1 MIVMICNAGSTSLK
15 FKLYDMPAEKVLASG
30 GVERVGSS
38 DDAIYKYANEAKGV
52 QIREEKQPVPD
63 YQTGIRRFLA
73 DITSEER
80 GVIASVG
87 EIERV
92 GFKTV
97 LSRGYYGVHELTEPV
112 LQGMR
117 DMYAAAPA
125 HNGPYLAAV
134 EALREVLPET
144 MFIGAFETDFH
155 RTIPLERCIYGVP
168 YEWAEKYGVRRM
180 GYHGASHSYVASVLE
195 NREGKKYR
203 AVSCHLGGSGSICAI
218 ENGESRDSSFGLTLQ
233 TGLIH
238 NNRVGAMDADI
249 VYYLR
254 AQGLTDEEIQRGM
267 TKEGGLKGISGVSND
282 LRYVLEAAEQGNER
296 AKLAVDVYVTGIVRY
311 IAAFAAE
318 MRGLDCIAF
327 TGGIGENSD
336 IIRKMVCE
344 RLSYMGIRLSKRR
357 NTQKTGDRRITKKDS
372 PIRVYVIAAN
382 EELGVARKTYGYE
395 KEIES
400 NQ

>member
-1 MIVMICNAGSTSLK
+1 MKVLICNAGSTSLK
-15 FKLYDMPAEKVLASG
+15 FKVYDMPAETVLASG
-30 GVERVGSS
+30 GVERVGST
-38 DDAIYKYANEAKGV
+38 DDAIYKYDNAARGV
-52 QIREEKQPVPD
+52 SLREEKQSIPD
-63 YQTGIRRFLA
+63 YETGIRRFLT
-73 DITSEER
+73 DLTDSER
-80 GVIASVG
+80 GAVGSIG

-125 HNGPYLAAV
+125 HNGPYLAAI
-134 EALREVLPET
+134 EALRGVLPEA
-144 MFIGAFETDFH
+144 MFVGAFETDFH
-155 RTIPLERCIYGVP
+155 RTIPLERCVYGVP
-168 YEWAEKYGVRRM
+168 YEWMEKYGVRRM
-180 GYHGASHSYVASVLE
+180 GYHGASHSYVASVLNE
-195 NREGKKYR
+195 WEGKKYR

-238 NNRVGAMDADI
+238 NNRAGAMDADI

-254 AQGLTDEEIQRGM
+254 AQGLSDEEIQRGL
-267 TKEGGLKGISGVSND
+267 TKDGGLKGISGVSSD
-282 LRYVLEAAEQGNER
+282 LRYVLEAADDGNER

-318 MRGLDCIAF
+318 LGGLDCLAF

-344 RLSYMGIRLSKRR
+344 RLEHMGVRLSKRR
-357 NTQKTGDRRITKKDS
+357 NTKEKGDRCIAKKRS
-372 PIRVYVIAAN
+372 KVRVYVIAAN
-382 EELGVARKTYGYE
+382 EELGVARKTYGCE
-395 KEIES
+395 K
-400 NQ
+400 NA

>member
-1 MIVMICNAGSTSLK
+1 MKILICNAGSTSLK
-15 FKLYDMPAEKVLASG
+15 FKLYDMPAETVLASG
-30 GVERVGSS
+30 GVERVGST
-38 DDAIYKYANEAKGV
+38 DDAIYKYDNASRGV
-52 QIREEKQPVPD
+52 SLREEKQSVPD
-63 YQTGIRRFLA
+63 YETGIRRFLA
-73 DITSEER
+73 DVTDGER
-80 GVIASVG
+80 GAIGAVD

-125 HNGPYLAAV
+125 HNGPYLAAI
-134 EALREVLPET
+134 EALRGVLPEA
-144 MFIGAFETDFH
+144 MFVGVFETDFH
-155 RTIPLERCIYGVP
+155 RTIPLERCVYGVP
-168 YEWAEKYGVRRM
+168 YEWMEKYGVRRM
-180 GYHGASHSYVASVLE
+180 GYHGASHSYVASMLNE
-195 NREGKKYR
+195 WEGKKYR

-218 ENGESRDSSFGLTLQ
+218 ENGESCDSSFGLTLQ

-254 AQGLTDEEIQRGM
+254 AQGLSDEEIQRGM
-267 TKEGGLKGISGVSND
+267 TKDGGLKGISGVSSD
-282 LRYVLEAAEQGNER
+282 LRYVLEAAEAGNER

-318 MRGLDCIAF
+318 LGGLDCLAF

-336 IIRKMVCE
+336 VIRKMVCGRLE
-344 RLSYMGIRLSKRR
+344 QMGVRLSTRR
-357 NTQKTGDRRITKKDS
+357 NTKERGDRRISKKRS
-372 PIRVYVIAAN
+372 RVRVYVIAAN
-382 EELGVARKTYGYE
+382 EELGVARKTYGCE
-395 KEIES
+395 K
-400 NQ
+400 NA

>member
-1 MIVMICNAGSTSLK
+1 MKILICNAGSTSLK
-15 FKLYDMPAEKVLASG
+15 FKLYDMPAETVLASG
-30 GVERVGSS
+30 GVERVGST
-38 DDAIYKYANEAKGV
+38 DDAIYKYDNASRGV
-52 QIREEKQPVPD
+52 SLREEKQPVPD
-63 YQTGIRRFLA
+63 YETGIRRFLA
-73 DITSEER
+73 DVTDGER
-80 GVIASVG
+80 GAIGAVD

-125 HNGPYLAAV
+125 HNGPYLAAI
-134 EALREVLPET
+134 EALRGVLPEA
-144 MFIGAFETDFH
+144 MFVGVFETDFH
-155 RTIPLERCIYGVP
+155 RTIPLERCVYGVP
-168 YEWAEKYGVRRM
+168 YEWMEKYGVRRM
-180 GYHGASHSYVASVLE
+180 GYHGASHSYVASLL
-195 NREGKKYR
+195 NDWEGKKYR

-254 AQGLTDEEIQRGM
+254 AQGLSDEEIQRGM
-267 TKEGGLKGISGVSND
+267 TKDGGLKGISGVSSD
-282 LRYVLEAAEQGNER
+282 LRYVLEAAETGNER

-318 MRGLDCIAF
+318 LGGLDCLAF

-336 IIRKMVCE
+336 VIRKMVCGRLE
-344 RLSYMGIRLSKRR
+344 QMGVRLSTRR
-357 NTQKTGDRRITKKDS
+357 NTKEKGDRRISKKRS
-372 PIRVYVIAAN
+372 RVRVYVIAAN
-382 EELGVARKTYGYE
+382 EELGVARKTYGCE
-395 KEIES
+395 K
-400 NQ
+400 NA

>member
-1 MIVMICNAGSTSLK
+1 MTILICNAGSTSLK
-15 FKLYDMPAEKVLASG
+15 FKLYDMPAETVLASG
-30 GVERVGSS
+30 GVERVGST
-38 DDAIYKYANEAKGV
+38 DDAIYKYDNASRGV
-52 QIREEKQPVPD
+52 SLREEKQSVPD
-63 YQTGIRRFLA
+63 YETGIRRFLA
-73 DITSEER
+73 DVTDGER
-80 GVIASVG
+80 GAIGAVD

-125 HNGPYLAAV
+125 HNGPYLAAI
-134 EALREVLPET
+134 EALRGVLPEA
-144 MFIGAFETDFH
+144 MFVGAFETDFH
-155 RTIPLERCIYGVP
+155 RTIPLERCVYGVP
-168 YEWAEKYGVRRM
+168 YEWMEKYGVRRM
-180 GYHGASHSYVASVLE
+180 GYHGASHSYVASLL
-195 NREGKKYR
+195 NDWEGKKYR

-254 AQGLTDEEIQRGM
+254 AQGLSDEEIQRGM
-267 TKEGGLKGISGVSND
+267 TKDGGLKGISGVSSD
-282 LRYVLEAAEQGNER
+282 LRYVLEAAEAGNER

-318 MRGLDCIAF
+318 LGGLDCLAF

-336 IIRKMVCE
+336 VIRKMVCGRLE
-344 RLSYMGIRLSKRR
+344 QMGVRLSTRR
-357 NTQKTGDRRITKKDS
+357 NTKEKGDRRISKKRS
-372 PIRVYVIAAN
+372 RVRVYVIAAN
-382 EELGVARKTYGYE
+382 EELGVARKTYGCE
-395 KEIES
+395 K
-400 NQ
+400 NA

>member
-1 MIVMICNAGSTSLK
+1 MKILICNAGSTSLK
-15 FKLYDMPAEKVLASG
+15 FKLYDMPAETVLASG
-30 GVERVGSS
+30 GVERVGST
-38 DDAIYKYANEAKGV
+38 DDAIYKYDNASRGV
-52 QIREEKQPVPD
+52 SLREEKQSVPD
-63 YQTGIRRFLA
+63 YETGIRRFLA
-73 DITSEER
+73 DVTDGER
-80 GVIASVG
+80 GAIGAVD

-125 HNGPYLAAV
+125 HNGPYLAAI
-134 EALREVLPET
+134 EALRGVLPEA
-144 MFIGAFETDFH
+144 MFVGAFETDFH
-155 RTIPLERCIYGVP
+155 RTIPLERCVYGVP
-168 YEWAEKYGVRRM
+168 YEWMEKYGVRRM
-180 GYHGASHSYVASVLE
+180 GYHGASHSYVASMLNE
-195 NREGKKYR
+195 WEGKKYR

-238 NNRVGAMDADI
+238 NNRAGAMDADI

-254 AQGLTDEEIQRGM
+254 AQGLSDEEIQRGM
-267 TKEGGLKGISGVSND
+267 TKDGGLKGISGVSSD
-282 LRYVLEAAEQGNER
+282 LRYVLDAAEAGNDR

-318 MRGLDCIAF
+318 LGGLDCLAF

-336 IIRKMVCE
+336 VIRKMVCGRLE
-344 RLSYMGIRLSKRR
+344 QMGVRLSTRR
-357 NTQKTGDRRITKKDS
+357 NTKEKGDRRISKKRS
-372 PIRVYVIAAN
+372 RVRVYVIAAN
-382 EELGVARKTYGYE
+382 EELGVARKTYGCE
-395 KEIES
+395 K
-400 NQ
+400 NA

>member
-1 MIVMICNAGSTSLK
+1 MKILICNAGSTSLK
-15 FKLYDMPAEKVLASG
+15 FKLYDMPAETVLASG
-30 GVERVGSS
+30 GVERVGST
-38 DDAIYKYANEAKGV
+38 DDAIYKYDNASRGV
-52 QIREEKQPVPD
+52 SLREEKQSVPD
-63 YQTGIRRFLA
+63 YETGIRRFLA
-73 DITSEER
+73 DLTDGER
-80 GVIASVG
+80 GAIGAVD

-125 HNGPYLAAV
+125 HNGPYLAAI
-134 EALREVLPET
+134 EALRGVLPEA
-144 MFIGAFETDFH
+144 MFVGAFETDFH
-155 RTIPLERCIYGVP
+155 RTIPLERCVYGVP
-168 YEWAEKYGVRRM
+168 YEWMEKYGVRRM
-180 GYHGASHSYVASVLE
+180 GYHGASHSYVASLLNE
-195 NREGKKYR
+195 WEGKNYR

-254 AQGLTDEEIQRGM
+254 AQGLSDEEIQRGM
-267 TKEGGLKGISGVSND
+267 TKDGGLKGISGVSSD
-282 LRYVLEAAEQGNER
+282 LRYVLEAAEAGNER

-318 MRGLDCIAF
+318 FGGLDCLAF

-336 IIRKMVCE
+336 VIRKMVCGRLE
-344 RLSYMGIRLSKRR
+344 HMGVRLSTRR
-357 NTQKTGDRRITKKDS
+357 NTKEKGDRRISKKRS
-372 PIRVYVIAAN
+372 RVRVYVIAAN
-382 EELGVARKTYGYE
+382 EELGVARKTYECE
-395 KEIES
+395 K
-400 NQ
+400 NA

>member
-1 MIVMICNAGSTSLK
+1 MKILICNAGSTSLK
-15 FKLYDMPAEKVLASG
+15 FKLYDMPAETVLASG
-30 GVERVGSS
+30 GVERVGST
-38 DDAIYKYANEAKGV
+38 DDAIYKYDNASRGV
-52 QIREEKQPVPD
+52 SLREEKQSVPD
-63 YQTGIRRFLA
+63 YETGIRRFLA
-73 DITSEER
+73 DVTDGVR
-80 GVIASVG
+80 GAIGAVD

-125 HNGPYLAAV
+125 HNGPYLAAI
-134 EALREVLPET
+134 EALRGVLPEA
-144 MFIGAFETDFH
+144 MFVGVFETDFH
-155 RTIPLERCIYGVP
+155 RTIPLERCVYGVP
-168 YEWAEKYGVRRM
+168 YEWMEKYGVRRM
-180 GYHGASHSYVASVLE
+180 GYHGASHSYVASMLNE
-195 NREGKKYR
+195 WEGKKYR

-254 AQGLTDEEIQRGM
+254 AQGLSDEEIQRGM
-267 TKEGGLKGISGVSND
+267 TKDGGLKGISGVSSD
-282 LRYVLEAAEQGNER
+282 LRYVLEAAEAGNER

-311 IAAFAAE
+311 IAAFAVE
-318 MRGLDCIAF
+318 LGGLDCLAF

-336 IIRKMVCE
+336 VIRKMVCGRLE
-344 RLSYMGIRLSKRR
+344 QMGVRLSTRR
-357 NTQKTGDRRITKKDS
+357 NTKEKGDRRISKKRS
-372 PIRVYVIAAN
+372 RVRVYVIAAN
-382 EELGVARKTYGYE
+382 EELGVARKTYGCE
-395 KEIES
+395 K
-400 NQ
+400 NA

>member
-1 MIVMICNAGSTSLK
+1 MKILICNAGSTSLK
-15 FKLYDMPAEKVLASG
+15 FKLYDMPAETVLASG
-30 GVERVGSS
+30 GVERVGST
-38 DDAIYKYANEAKGV
+38 DDAIYKYDNASRGV
-52 QIREEKQPVPD
+52 SLREEKQSVPD
-63 YQTGIRRFLA
+63 YETGIRRFLA
-73 DITSEER
+73 DVTDGER
-80 GVIASVG
+80 GAIGAVD

-125 HNGPYLAAV
+125 HNGPYLAAI
-134 EALREVLPET
+134 EALRGVLPEA
-144 MFIGAFETDFH
+144 MFVGAFETDFH
-155 RTIPLERCIYGVP
+155 RTIPLERCVYGVP
-168 YEWAEKYGVRRM
+168 YEWMEKYGVRRM
-180 GYHGASHSYVASVLE
+180 GYHGASHSYVASMLNE
-195 NREGKKYR
+195 WEGKKYR

-254 AQGLTDEEIQRGM
+254 AQGLSDEEIQRGM
-267 TKEGGLKGISGVSND
+267 TKDGGLKGISGVSSD
-282 LRYVLEAAEQGNER
+282 LRYVLEAAEAGNER

-318 MRGLDCIAF
+318 LGGLDCLAF

-336 IIRKMVCE
+336 VIRRMVCGRLE
-344 RLSYMGIRLSKRR
+344 QMGVRLSTRR
-357 NTQKTGDRRITKKDS
+357 NTKEKGDRRISKKRS
-372 PIRVYVIAAN
+372 RVRVYVIAAN
-382 EELGVARKTYGYE
+382 EELGVARKTYGCE
-395 KEIES
+395 K
-400 NQ
+400 NA

>member
-1 MIVMICNAGSTSLK
+1 MKILICNAGSTSLK
-15 FKLYDMPAEKVLASG
+15 FKLYDMPAETVLASG
-30 GVERVGSS
+30 GVERVGST
-38 DDAIYKYANEAKGV
+38 DDAIYKYDNASRGV
-52 QIREEKQPVPD
+52 SLREEKQSVPD
-63 YQTGIRRFLA
+63 YETGIRRFLA
-73 DITSEER
+73 DVTDGER
-80 GVIASVG
+80 GAIGAVD

-125 HNGPYLAAV
+125 HNGPYLAAI
-134 EALREVLPET
+134 EALRGVLPEA
-144 MFIGAFETDFH
+144 MFVGAFETDFH
-155 RTIPLERCIYGVP
+155 RTIPLERCVYGVP
-168 YEWAEKYGVRRM
+168 YEWMEKYGVRRM
-180 GYHGASHSYVASVLE
+180 GYHGASHSYVASLL
-195 NREGKKYR
+195 NDWEGKKYR

-254 AQGLTDEEIQRGM
+254 AQGLSDEEIQRGM
-267 TKEGGLKGISGVSND
+267 TKDGGLKGISGVSSD
-282 LRYVLEAAEQGNER
+282 LRYVLEAAEAGNER

-318 MRGLDCIAF
+318 LGGLDCLAF

-336 IIRKMVCE
+336 VIRKMVCGRLE
-344 RLSYMGIRLSKRR
+344 QMGVRLSTRR
-357 NTQKTGDRRITKKDS
+357 NTKEKGDRRISKKRS
-372 PIRVYVIAAN
+372 RVRVYVIAAN
-382 EELGVARKTYGYE
+382 EELGVARKTYGCE
-395 KEIES
+395 K
-400 NQ
+400 NA

>member
-1 MIVMICNAGSTSLK
+1 MTILICNAGSTSLK
-15 FKLYDMPAEKVLASG
+15 FKLYDMPAETVLASG
-30 GVERVGSS
+30 GVERVGST
-38 DDAIYKYANEAKGV
+38 DDAIYKYDNASRGV
-52 QIREEKQPVPD
+52 SLREEKQSVPD
-63 YQTGIRRFLA
+63 YETGIRRFLA
-73 DITSEER
+73 DVTDGER
-80 GVIASVG
+80 GAIGAVD

-125 HNGPYLAAV
+125 HNGPYLAAI
-134 EALREVLPET
+134 EALRGVLPEA
-144 MFIGAFETDFH
+144 MFVGAFETDFH
-155 RTIPLERCIYGVP
+155 RTIPLERCVYGVP
-168 YEWAEKYGVRRM
+168 YEWMEKYGVRRM
-180 GYHGASHSYVASVLE
+180 GYHGASHSYVASMLNE
-195 NREGKKYR
+195 WEGKKYR

-254 AQGLTDEEIQRGM
+254 AQGLSDEEIQRGM
-267 TKEGGLKGISGVSND
+267 TKDGGLKGISGVSSD
-282 LRYVLEAAEQGNER
+282 LRYVLEAAEAGNER

-318 MRGLDCIAF
+318 LGGLDCLAF

-336 IIRKMVCE
+336 VIRKMVCGRLE
-344 RLSYMGIRLSKRR
+344 QMGVRLSTRR
-357 NTQKTGDRRITKKDS
+357 NTKEKGDRRISKKRS
-372 PIRVYVIAAN
+372 RVRVYVIAAN
-382 EELGVARKTYGYE
+382 EELGVARKTYGCE
-395 KEIES
+395 K
-400 NQ
+400 NA

>member
-1 MIVMICNAGSTSLK
+1 MKILICNAGSTSLK
-15 FKLYDMPAEKVLASG
+15 FKIYDMPAETVLASG
-30 GVERVGSS
+30 GVERVGST
-38 DDAIYKYANEAKGV
+38 DDAIYKYDNASRGV
-52 QIREEKQPVPD
+52 SLREEKQSVPD
-63 YQTGIRRFLA
+63 YETGIRRFLA
-73 DITSEER
+73 DVTDGER
-80 GVIASVG
+80 GAIGAVD

-125 HNGPYLAAV
+125 HNGPYLAAI
-134 EALREVLPET
+134 EALRGVLPEA
-144 MFIGAFETDFH
+144 MFVGAFETDFH
-155 RTIPLERCIYGVP
+155 RTIPLERCVYGVP
-168 YEWAEKYGVRRM
+168 YEWMEKYGVRRM
-180 GYHGASHSYVASVLE
+180 GYHGASHSYVASLLSE
-195 NREGKKYR
+195 WEGKKYR

-254 AQGLTDEEIQRGM
+254 AQGLSDEEIQRGM
-267 TKEGGLKGISGVSND
+267 TKDGGLKGISGVSSD
-282 LRYVLEAAEQGNER
+282 LRYVLEAAEAGNER

-318 MRGLDCIAF
+318 LGGLDCLAF

-336 IIRKMVCE
+336 VIRKMVCGRLE
-344 RLSYMGIRLSKRR
+344 QMGVRLSTRR
-357 NTQKTGDRRITKKDS
+357 NTKEKGDRRISKKRS
-372 PIRVYVIAAN
+372 RVRVYVIAAN
-382 EELGVARKTYGYE
+382 EELGVARKTYGCE
-395 KEIES
+395 K
-400 NQ
+400 NA

>member
-1 MIVMICNAGSTSLK
+1 MKILICNAGSTSLK
-15 FKLYDMPAEKVLASG
+15 FKLYDMPAETVLASG
-30 GVERVGSS
+30 GVERVGST
-38 DDAIYKYANEAKGV
+38 DDAIYKYDNASRGV
-52 QIREEKQPVPD
+52 SLREEKQSVPD
-63 YQTGIRRFLA
+63 YETGIRRFLA
-73 DITSEER
+73 DVTDGER
-80 GVIASVG
+80 GAIGAVD

-125 HNGPYLAAV
+125 HNGPYLAAI
-134 EALREVLPET
+134 EALRGVLPEA
-144 MFIGAFETDFH
+144 MFVGAFETDFH
-155 RTIPLERCIYGVP
+155 RTIPLERCVYGVP
-168 YEWAEKYGVRRM
+168 YEWMEKYGVRRM
-180 GYHGASHSYVASVLE
+180 GYHGASHSYVASMLNE
-195 NREGKKYR
+195 WEGKKYR

-254 AQGLTDEEIQRGM
+254 AQGLSDEEIQRGM
-267 TKEGGLKGISGVSND
+267 TKDGGLKGISGVSSD
-282 LRYVLEAAEQGNER
+282 LRYVLEAAEAGNER

-318 MRGLDCIAF
+318 LGGLDCLAF

-336 IIRKMVCE
+336 VIRKMVCGRLE
-344 RLSYMGIRLSKRR
+344 HMGVRLSTRR
-357 NTQKTGDRRITKKDS
+357 NTKEKGDRRVSKKRS
-372 PIRVYVIAAN
+372 RVRVYVIAAN
-382 EELGVARKTYGYE
+382 EELGVARKTYGCE
-395 KEIES
+395 K
-400 NQ
+400 NA

>member
-1 MIVMICNAGSTSLK
+1 MKILICNAGSTSLK
-15 FKLYDMPAEKVLASG
+15 FKLYDMPAETVLASG
-30 GVERVGSS
+30 GVERVGST
-38 DDAIYKYANEAKGV
+38 DDAIYKYDNASRGV
-52 QIREEKQPVPD
+52 SLREEKQSVPD
-63 YQTGIRRFLA
+63 YETGIRRFLA
-73 DITSEER
+73 DVTDGER
-80 GVIASVG
+80 GAIGAVD

-125 HNGPYLAAV
+125 HNGPYLAAI
-134 EALREVLPET
+134 EALRGVLPEA
-144 MFIGAFETDFH
+144 MFVGAFETDFH
-155 RTIPLERCIYGVP
+155 RTIPLERCVYGVP
-168 YEWAEKYGVRRM
+168 YEWMEKYSVRRM
-180 GYHGASHSYVASVLE
+180 GYHGASHSYVASLLNE
-195 NREGKKYR
+195 WEGKKYR

-254 AQGLTDEEIQRGM
+254 AQGLSDEEIQRGM
-267 TKEGGLKGISGVSND
+267 TKDGGLKGISGVSSD
-282 LRYVLEAAEQGNER
+282 LRYVLEAAEAGNER

-318 MRGLDCIAF
+318 LGGLDCLAF

-336 IIRKMVCE
+336 VIRKMVCGRLE
-344 RLSYMGIRLSKRR
+344 HMGVRLSTRR
-357 NTQKTGDRRITKKDS
+357 NTKEKGDRRISKKRS
-372 PIRVYVIAAN
+372 RVRVYVIAAN
-382 EELGVARKTYGYE
+382 EELGVARKTYGCE
-395 KEIES
+395 K
-400 NQ
+400 NA